1 MLVGYSLEK
10 WAKLIGIS
18 KQIAFDQR
26 HKILSTF
33 GKFQKEQMLLGM
45 CESDDVFIEF
55 SENGSQKIELKPRKR
70 DNSVFVKTKQL
81 IMMIKL
87 QC

>member
-1 MLVGYSLEK
+1 ML
-10 WAKLIGIS
+10 I
-18 KQIAFDQR
+18 
-26 HKILSTF
+26 
-33 GKFQKEQMLLGM
+33 GM

-70 DNSVFVKTKQL
+70 DNRVFVKTKQL